1 MILVSWEQNKIKEE
15 NNMSDDYWDEGAG
28 NESPIDYENEDLPNT
43 VAIINGSPLAITPGD
58 SFRETLISLSAQAGL
73 GKFRV
78 FLNGDEIK
86 PSMAPDTISE
96 GDRVEIRPY
105 DVAG

>member
-1 MILVSWEQNKIKEE
+1 
-15 NNMSDDYWDEGAG
+15 MSDEYWDEETG
-28 NESPIDYENEDLPNT
+28 EEQVMDYDENDLPAT
-43 VAIINGSPLAITPGD
+43 VAIVNGSPMPITPGD
-58 SFRETLISLSAQAGL
+58 SFRETLISLSRDAGL

-78 FLNGDEIK
+78 FLNGNEIK
-86 PSMAPDTISE
+86 PSQAPDLVSE

>member
-1 MILVSWEQNKIKEE
+1 MDNWETGEQEE
-15 NNMSDDYWDEGAG
+15 ML
-28 NESPIDYENEDLPNT
+28 DYEDENLPET
-43 VAIINGSPLAITPGD
+43 VAIVNGAPMPVTPG
-58 SFRETLISLSAQAGL
+58 SNFRETLVSLSRDAGL

-78 FLNGDEIK
+78 YLNGNEIK
-86 PSMAPDTISE
+86 PSQAPDTISE

>member
-1 MILVSWEQNKIKEE
+1 
-15 NNMSDDYWDEGAG
+15 MSNDEYWDESASQEEEVVNYD
-28 NESPIDYENEDLPNT
+28 NEELPST
-43 VAIINGSPLAITPGD
+43 VAIVNGAPMGITPGE
-58 SFRETLISLSAQAGL
+58 SFRETLISLSRDAGL

-78 FLNGDEIK
+78 FLNGNEIK
-86 PSMAPDTISE
+86 PSAAPDTISE